1 MLEWYSEC
9 VINWRLI
16 ELSSD
21 CSVPAA
27 HGPKLVTT
35 ALTVWQLCSLWTP
48 GSICTWFCSYNPV
61 LTFLFTGRDAAI
73 TMNMQCTLGVAST
86 QLFQPIVLL
95 HAVRSAITA
104 IAELLVTSCSR
115 TFSDANRP
123 ILPKIALSLTK
134 LSQVV
139 KSMVNERFVIHRP
152 D

>member
-1 MLEWYSEC
+1 MLEWFSKC

-21 CSVPAA
+21 CSVPTA

-35 ALTVWQLCSLWTP
+35 GLIVQQLCSLWTP
-48 GSICTWFCSYNPV
+48 GSIRTWFCSYNPV

-73 TMNMQCTLGVAST
+73 TMNIQCTLGVAFM

-104 IAELLVTSCSR
+104 IAELLVTVYCN
-115 TFSDANRP
+115 NRCFQYSV
-123 ILPKIALSLTK
+123 LSAGTLRNAL
-134 LSQVV
+134 
-139 KSMVNERFVIHRP
+139 RDIHTLLIIHA
-152 D
+152 DIM